1 MGIKSV
7 SNFVKSLI
15 PGTSPDAEATA
26 RSRRKERLAPPS
38 GSPLEPRSTTTTR
51 EPRPAKAKIP
61 SKGNGPTS
69 VTVGLPTLGGGVTRT
84 VGPQRPDVHGAQPE
98 KITVPLVKPN
108 VKAIERGE
116 DKVNK
121 GLQSLHPAA
130 HRSAVSDRDPSTY
143 SALRNPNAYGTEVR
157 RLFDPDGAHDA
168 QVASLKTAIDTALA
182 VPVPSAPGT
191 PVGESERPY
200 RLQLTLCRALQSIC
214 GSDATKAA
222 ALLQN
227 PLAKS
232 PDHFRLARALAA
244 TESGRE
250 ALTKLWGLDA
260 PGVSRTEHDMTMNA
274 LNVCTAL
281 GKAGLQVHMLDSLDA
296 MSAALRSQAAELRL
310 AHKVGTDA
318 DVPQQLLSQAFIY
331 AMEKKAG
338 KPDTDP
344 EVATCRNAFEA
355 WKKGGFTTST
365 KGSDFD
371 KWLGHILQFNT
382 FADRAEHGPRT
393 FKNLARDTGQ
403 VFKRMFGHAVDP
415 LSKTRHG
422 VLGADL
428 WGVNDEQSTF
438 RKLTS
443 EAVKPVLDVIKI
455 ALDTDAAT
463 DNDNLHKLLARGAA
477 LHIWESNQPLKGRT
491 DIRIPTSDVIE
502 CARQMHLHHGGD
514 AADFHPEKIEH
525 EFLREFANP
534 GKLQRKGKGEWGKVF
549 WHKSETDETGAPRR
563 LLSHG
568 RLRLQTLEKIQ
579 AEILANTP
587 VPDLGLSLNELRAES
602 QRLRMLTNRTAE
614 EDTRMDQVQAA
625 LVARTGDVVKDAR
638 LIKSGGE
645 RGTPL
650 FQLSDLIHMWGNN
663 PRPGPTAD
671 DARAQTS
678 KLVDGRDES
687 VVRFSDGPAWGVDAG
702 PTLAIN
708 VAAATGLPAVT
719 PGVVAT
725 VGRNTSVE
733 IGDTLTG
740 FHFTVGKDWNY
751 NAGVAPGGAAAF
763 PLPAGVAAVFGGA
776 GGGHAASRM
785 DGASIVSH
793 LEKPGWES
801 ASREVHDFMWDQ
813 ARPPAGTARAA
824 DKAEWWDRFVNRFG
838 GDDRVAVSLVRE
850 GVDVNYAGANV
861 GATVR
866 GVTGSGMSMGPAVI
880 AGLNYAGL
888 HVARDAKAD
897 GGDVP
902 TRVNISTASAA
913 ATAAVA
919 QATPIMPTGNVGA
932 GQVGGVLNV
941 HGLGAVT
948 ATKAFKGELGLSRLG
963 RTPEGDHIQWQ
974 SQHNKGFKDKAEFLG
989 DLQTEMPRWEQ
1000 ALMDY
1005 RGVTRDEAR
1014 AILNDV
1020 KSDLMAI
1027 PEKGDKWWGEFTTLS
1042 DKSIQDIKDYDD
1054 QLKTILAEHDHH
1066 AGQRPLDA
1074 ATVAECNRID
1084 NEISKILEERG
1095 SYRKIALWCYESIQR
1110 SANEGLDFGIVAS
1123 AKGGVSANR
1132 LPYLFVGPRPD
1143 PNGANP
1149 ALAVLQAARTET
1161 AVRDAV
1167 AAGGKGV
1174 VVASLAGANPPGIA
1188 QLRTDIASGTIG
1200 QGSCVVL
1207 HSHGDTDL
1215 AQLGTVARELRDAG
1229 AKVILASNGDA
1240 PAAAGGGAAAAPAA
1254 PVHNL
1259 TDCALHQANSEL
1271 AHGPAISSADLM
1283 ASLKSIVG
1291 EQAMRNQVTFVS
1303 RGDPAFDN
1311 ARTRYV

>member
-7 SNFVKSLI
+7 GNYVKNLL
-15 PGTSPDAEATA
+15 PGAPDAEATT
-26 RSRRKERLAPPS
+26 RSRRKERLAPS
-38 GSPLEPRSTTTTR
+38 DGMPLESRST
-51 EPRPAKAKIP
+51 KAKIP

-69 VTVGLPTLGGGVTRT
+69 VTVGLPTLGGSVTKT
-84 VGPQRPDVHGAQPE
+84 SGPQRPDVHGPQPE
-98 KITVPLVKPN
+98 KIAVPLVKPDVN
-108 VKAIERGE
+108 AIQRGE

-121 GLQSLHPAA
+121 GFQSLHPVA
-130 HRSAVSDRDPSTY
+130 HRSAVSGGDPATF
-143 SALRNPNAYGTEVR
+143 SALRNPDAYGAEVR
-157 RLFDPDGAHDA
+157 RLFDPAGAHA
-168 QVASLKTAIDTALA
+168 GQVASLQTAIDTALA
-182 VPVPSAPGT
+182 VPAPPAPGAAD
-191 PVGESERPY
+191 ESERPY
-200 RLQLTLCRALQSIC
+200 RLQLTLSRALQSIC
-214 GSDATKAA
+214 GTDPNR
-222 ALLQN
+222 ALALVQN
-227 PLAKS
+227 PTGAS
-232 PDHFRLARALAA
+232 TDHLRLARSLAG

-260 PGVSRTEHDMTMNA
+260 PGVSQTERDMTMNA

-281 GKAGLQVHMLDSLDA
+281 GKAGMNVHTLDSLDA
-296 MSAALRSQAAELRL
+296 VATALRGRAGELRL

-318 DVPQQLLSQAFIY
+318 DVPQQLLAQAFIY

-365 KGSDFD
+365 RGSDFD

-382 FADRAEHGPRT
+382 FADRADHGPRT
-393 FKNLARDTGQ
+393 LKNLARDAGQ
-403 VFKRMFGHAVDP
+403 VAMRLFGERVDP
-415 LSKTRHG
+415 MTKTRHG

-438 RKLTS
+438 RKVTS
-443 EAVKPVLDVIKI
+443 EAVKPVLDLIKI
-455 ALDTDAAT
+455 MLGTEVAN
-463 DNDNLHKLLARGAA
+463 DNDSLHKLLARGAA
-477 LHIWESNQPLKGRT
+477 LHIWESNRPLKGRT

-502 CARQMHLHHGGD
+502 CARQMHLHHGGA

-534 GKLQRKGKGEWGKVF
+534 GKLQRTGKGEWGKVF

-579 AEILANTP
+579 AELLRGAP
-587 VPDLGLSLNELRAES
+587 MVDPGLSLNELRAES
-602 QRLRMLTNRTAE
+602 QRLRMLSNRTAD
-614 EDTRMDQVQAA
+614 EDNRMDQIQAA
-625 LVARTGDVVKDAR
+625 LVARTGEVVEDAR

-650 FQLSDLIHMWGNN
+650 FKLSDLIHMWGSN

-687 VVRFSDGPAWGVDAG
+687 VVRFSDGPAWGLDLG

-708 VAAATGLPAVT
+708 VSAATGLPAVT
-719 PGVVAT
+719 PGVVGT

-776 GGGHAASRM
+776 GGGHAGSRM
-785 DGASIVSH
+785 NGASIVSH
-793 LEKPGWES
+793 LEKPGWEK
-801 ASREVHDFMWDQ
+801 AGREIHDFMWDQ

-850 GVDVNYAGANV
+850 GVDVNYAGGNV

-866 GVTGSGMSMGPAVI
+866 GATAAGMSMGPAVI
-880 AGLNYAGL
+880 AGLNYAGI
-888 HVARDAKAD
+888 HAKRDANAD

-902 TRVNISTASAA
+902 TRVHSSTVSASV
-913 ATAAVA
+913 TAAVG

-941 HGLGAVT
+941 HGLAAVT

-974 SQHNKGFKDKAEFLG
+974 SQHNKGFKEKDKFLG
-989 DLQTEMPRWEQ
+989 DLQTEMPRWEE
-1000 ALMDY
+1000 ALMEY
-1005 RGVTRDEAR
+1005 RGVPRDEAR

-1042 DKSIQDIKDYDD
+1042 DKSIRDIKDYDD
-1054 QLKTILAEHDHH
+1054 QLKTILAEHDHQ
-1066 AGQRPLDA
+1066 AGQRPLDP
-1074 ATVAECNRID
+1074 ATAAECNRID
-1084 NEISKILEERG
+1084 NEISKILENRG

-1110 SANEGLDFGIVAS
+1110 SASEGLDFGIVAS

-1149 ALAVLQAARTET
+1149 ALAVLLAARTET

-1167 AAGGKGV
+1167 DAGGKGV
-1174 VVASLAGANPPGIA
+1174 VVASLAGTNSPGVGRIRA
-1188 QLRTDIASGTIG
+1188 DIASGAIG

-1207 HSHGDTDL
+1207 HSHTDTDL
-1215 AQLGTVARELRDAG
+1215 AELGTLAGELRNAG

-1240 PAAAGGGAAAAPAA
+1240 PAAAAGAAAAAPAEV
-1254 PVHNL
+1254 VHNL

-1271 AHGPAISSADLM
+1271 GRGPAISSADLM

-1291 EQAMRNQVTFVS
+1291 PTAMSNQVTFIS
-1303 RGDPAFDN
+1303 RGAREFDD
-1311 ARTRYV
+1311 ARARYV